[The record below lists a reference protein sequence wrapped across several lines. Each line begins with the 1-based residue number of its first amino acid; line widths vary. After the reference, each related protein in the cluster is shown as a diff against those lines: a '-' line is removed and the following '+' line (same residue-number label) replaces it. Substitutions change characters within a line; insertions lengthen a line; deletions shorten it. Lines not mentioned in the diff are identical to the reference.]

1 MDDKRLT
8 AEDLGFESGE
18 ELVTAEGL
26 AAAVEG
32 LTASNIEARMKSE
45 AEVLRKIAAAASG
58 DRPPLVKRDDLKGL
72 DEDELASA
80 LVMANSKRLVGLVG
94 DFKTVVEAKATYRLP
109 VIQELSDQE
118 RLKFFD
124 KVCDRLA
131 VELDNQLRRDFE
143 ELGIEVM
150 PAKAKRSFWGK

>member
-1 MDDKRLT
+1 MPAAEHARAIASRARLC
-8 AEDLGFESGE
+8 
-18 ELVTAEGL
+18 
-26 AAAVEG
+26 
-32 LTASNIEARMKSE
+32 LTGYLPQNPRFAFAGITSTPS
-45 AEVLRKIAAAASG
+45 S
-58 DRPPLVKRDDLKGL
+58 
-72 DEDELASA
+72 
-80 LVMANSKRLVGLVG
+80 SKRLVGLVG

-150 PAKAKRSFWGK
+150 PAKAKRGFWGK

>member
-1 MDDKRLT
+1 MESKHLT
-8 AEDLGFESGE
+8 AEELGFESDE
-18 ELVTAEGL
+18 ELVTADGL

-58 DRPPLVKRDDLKGL
+58 DRPPLVKREDLKGL
-72 DEDELASA
+72 DEEELKSA
-80 LVMANSKRLVGLVG
+80 LLMANSKRLVGLVA
-94 DFKTVVEAKATYRLP
+94 DFRTVVEAKATYRLP
-109 VIQELSDQE
+109 VIQSLASEE

-124 KVCDRLA
+124 KVCDLLA
-131 VELDNQLRRDFE
+131 VELDNQLSRDFE